1 MANKFVM
8 PKLGM
13 GIIEASVLKWLKAEG
28 DRVVEGE
35 SLVEIETA
43 KAVEERPATA
53 SGRLVKI
60 LVPEGQVVEVLTPI
74 AIIAEDGEDYSDLL
88 G

>member
-13 GIIEASVLKWLKAEG
+13 GITEASVLKWLKAEG
-28 DRVVEGE
+28 DRVTEGE
-35 SLVEIETA
+35 PLVEIETA
-43 KAVEERPATA
+43 KAVEERAATA

-60 LVPEGQVVEVLTPI
+60 LVPEGEVVEVLSTI
-74 AIIAEDGEDYSDLL
+74 AILAEDGEDYSDLL
-88 G
+88 P